1 MSPPAITSP
10 FTEPPQS
17 FGTEG
22 LNISRFETTPRCCQ
36 EFQICPDKIFN
47 PSVPKERGGFSEW
60 RSYRR
65 RRRIFVEY
73 IVD

>member
-22 LNISRFETTPRCCQ
+22 LNIL
-36 EFQICPDKIFN
+36 
-47 PSVPKERGGFSEW
+47 
-60 RSYRR
+60 RR
-65 RRRIFVEY
+65 VARAVRK
-73 IVD
+73 IVDLVDPLGSRKMLEHNSFVARVGFDTAEH

>member
-22 LNISRFETTPRCCQ
+22 LNIFGRGCLWLFVVISKKNTTAVA
-36 EFQICPDKIFN
+36 ELIA
-47 PSVPKERGGFSEW
+47 
-60 RSYRR
+60 
-65 RRRIFVEY
+65 
-73 IVD
+73 

>member
-22 LNISRFETTPRCCQ
+22 LNILKCTNSEIDEGAATYDSRLAQKFVGFE
-36 EFQICPDKIFN
+36 EL
-47 PSVPKERGGFSEW
+47 
-60 RSYRR
+60 
-65 RRRIFVEY
+65 
-73 IVD
+73 